1 MTPLPKIIFIKPHN
15 FYKYAISATK
25 VVSCYLST
33 IAMQHHLHI
42 MNECHHSPCFHNF
55 CLQPMIISEATQ
67 SSVLDDLL
75 GKADADEEKVATDQH
90 TQLLS
95 FCSAQAVKMMIKLCI
110 YTSGETLCRDNCQLI
125 GMSLI
130 GLARQ
135 VQKNRD

>member
-125 GMSLI
+125 GM
-130 GLARQ
+130 
-135 VQKNRD
+135 

>member
-1 MTPLPKIIFIKPHN
+1 
-15 FYKYAISATK
+15 
-25 VVSCYLST
+25 
-33 IAMQHHLHI
+33 MQHHLHI